1 MHERLDA
8 SGQFGTYIISE
19 SLLAFPT
26 ELLFAS
32 LVIRG
37 GGYVLERGH
46 AFLLLTVLVVFSLLP
61 LTIAVLS
68 FKNSTGLTG
77 ERVKQ
82 A

>member
-1 MHERLDA
+1 M
-8 SGQFGTYIISE
+8 FWK
-19 SLLAFPT
+19 
-26 ELLFAS
+26 
-32 LVIRG
+32 
-37 GGYVLERGH
+37 GH